1 MTLDEVRQVLFD
13 TATLR
18 MPRFDDRDTTGMRIE
33 KLETYLLTI
42 AMKRGDL
49 EEGRLH
55 IQQSLRNLQLQWEA
69 LTGWEEHAPATE
81 KARTQAAI
89 RDAKRKT
96 NQPLHDSIEECKWL
110 IARLTEQINR
120 LSKMGDDQI
129 ASRTYTLLAGS

>member
-1 MTLDEVRQVLFD
+1 VTIDEVRKVLFD
-13 TATLR
+13 AATLR

-33 KLETYLLTI
+33 KLETYLLKI

-55 IQQSLRNLQLQWEA
+55 IQQALRNFQLQWEA
-69 LTGWEEHAPATE
+69 LTGWEVHAPATE
-81 KARTQAAI
+81 RARTQAAI
-89 RDAKRKT
+89 RDAKRMVD
-96 NQPLHDSIEECKWL
+96 QPLYDALEECKWL